1 MIFASKTTSRTMRSL
16 LPENHY
22 FCNKKAKYGNDYP
35 KRGAE
40 FSAKILVY
48 LEDYCYLYAVKT
60 ETVSRCNVSKNRPKS
75 LNIYT

>member
-1 MIFASKTTSRTMRSL
+1 MIFVPKNAFRTMRSL

-22 FCNKKAKYGNDYP
+22 FCNKKAKYGSDYP

-48 LEDYCYLYAVKT
+48 LEDYCYHHAVKT
-60 ETVSRCNVSKNRPKS
+60 ETVSRRNVSKNRPKS